1 MLAALNL
8 FSERDVSA
16 VTIKEIAAVANVNSA
31 LIYYYFDDKEHLFR
45 AALGFAVHKVI
56 AEYRS
61 LYQSHDHPVELI
73 RAWFQ
78 NNLKLSKPIRELV
91 KIMLDYN
98 NNTDRAFSISDLVD
112 EFYHEEERNI
122 LADNIER
129 GIDMG
134 LFNPVDPAST
144 AHFVSVHLD
153 GIMVASFIRN
163 DFDLQEALDQLEEIL
178 WDLLGYDPDQE
189 DPGGKS

>member
-8 FSERDVSA
+8 FSERDVST
-16 VTIKEIAAVANVNSA
+16 VTIKEIAAAANVNSA

-45 AALGFAVHKVI
+45 AALGFAVRKVI

-61 LYQSHDHPVELI
+61 LYKMHDHPVGLI

-78 NNLKLSKPIRELV
+78 NNLELSKPIRELV

-98 NNTDRAFSISDLVD
+98 NNTNRAFSISDLVD
-112 EFYHEEERNI
+112 EFYREEERNI
-122 LADNIER
+122 LADNIRR
-129 GIDMG
+129 GIEMG
-134 LFNPVDPAST
+134 LFKPVDPENT

-153 GIMVASFIRN
+153 GIMVASFIRSN
-163 DFDLQEALDQLEEIL
+163 FDLQMALDHLENTL
-178 WDLLGYDPDQE
+178 WYLLNYDPE
-189 DPGGKS
+189 SHSSH